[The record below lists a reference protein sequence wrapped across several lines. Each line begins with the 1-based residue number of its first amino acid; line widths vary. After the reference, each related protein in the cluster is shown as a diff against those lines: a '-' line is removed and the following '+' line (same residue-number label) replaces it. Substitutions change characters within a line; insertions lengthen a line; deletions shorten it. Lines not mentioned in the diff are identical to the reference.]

1 MAFNFKEKM
10 QGLVQKVTTRREEGQ
25 RPPLSTMPNGSVSG
39 FVPKVSRRRPEEAAQ
54 GAHPATGFMGMV
66 PPGIDPAAMG
76 QYMPPMQQPQQGAA
90 VPPQQPWGQQPP
102 QQPYGNQA
110 SSRPMP
116 PPQQPVSGT
125 MRQGNVQG
133 YQPRHQ
139 APQQTGWQ
147 PVFPQNQPFAQP
159 QAAPVQPQQPAPQQ
173 PAPQNGGN
181 VTYFPGTVVD
191 EEGAPYSMTLRVAQI
206 TGIASCYR
214 LLEFM
219 QNNETVIVN
228 AEQIT
233 DAMEASRCMDMLFGA
248 AYAMNQNFERIA
260 SRMIYLIAPRHVH
273 VLPYESMLHLSQQDI
288 ERRWPGSARASGQE
302 ARRPASRQEDF
313 APAFG
318 QHAAAA
324 PQTQYTGFGGF
335 GAFGGRR

>member
-39 FVPKVSRRRPEEAAQ
+39 FVPKVSRRRPEEAPQ
-54 GAHPATGFMGMV
+54 GAHPATGFVGMV

-76 QYMPPMQQPQQGAA
+76 QYMPPMQPPQQGAA

-102 QQPYGNQA
+102 QQAYGSQA

-116 PPQQPVSGT
+116 PPQQPMSNT

-159 QAAPVQPQQPAPQQ
+159 QAAPVQQPAPQQ
-173 PAPQNGGN
+173 PAHQEGGN
-181 VTYFPGTVVD
+181 VTYFPGTVVGED
-191 EEGAPYSMTLRVAQI
+191 GAPYSMTLRVAQI

-219 QNNETVIVN
+219 QNNETAIVN

-324 PQTQYTGFGGF
+324 SQTQYTGFGGF

>member
-1 MAFNFKEKM
+1 
-10 QGLVQKVTTRREEGQ
+10 
-25 RPPLSTMPNGSVSG
+25 
-39 FVPKVSRRRPEEAAQ
+39 
-54 GAHPATGFMGMV
+54 
-66 PPGIDPAAMG
+66 
-76 QYMPPMQQPQQGAA
+76 
-90 VPPQQPWGQQPP
+90 
-102 QQPYGNQA
+102 
-110 SSRPMP
+110 
-116 PPQQPVSGT
+116 
-125 MRQGNVQG
+125 
-133 YQPRHQ
+133 
-139 APQQTGWQ
+139 
-147 PVFPQNQPFAQP
+147 
-159 QAAPVQPQQPAPQQ
+159 
-173 PAPQNGGN
+173 
-181 VTYFPGTVVD
+181 
-191 EEGAPYSMTLRVAQI
+191 MTLRVAQI